1 MSARRVTNCSRM
13 FNWASGNIERNDSV
27 GTAGGPNA
35 WGSRVTFER
44 PDTDALVRERLRAN
58 ANDPDAL
65 FVLAALHVRDGDVD
79 RGLSVL
85 DRVLRVDPHYPGA
98 WMFKAKLHWMRGDA
112 RAAERAR
119 RTAEATDL

>member
-1 MSARRVTNCSRM
+1 M
-13 FNWASGNIERNDSV
+13 
-27 GTAGGPNA
+27 
-35 WGSRVTFER
+35 
-44 PDTDALVRERLRAN
+44 N

-85 DRVLRVDPHYPGA
+85 DRVLRVDPRYPGA
-98 WMFKAKLHWMRGDA
+98 WMFKAKLHRMRGDA
-112 RAAERAR
+112 KAAEHAR